1 MVCSAAG
8 REPRKFRSLLDERG
22 IVVLPP
28 ESLAVEHPLGA
39 VEKALSSRN
48 YSRPGD

>member
-22 IVVLPP
+22 IVVLP